1 MIHLL
6 MASANCYATTISQAP
21 ASSGAIRRRS
31 CFLLRLPLFNPY
43 RLLFYH
49 RLLFYLDNHFSEEDI
64 IRGAGAASRQAP
76 RVLPPF
82 PSPLPS
88 HVSSCSDE
96 DNRSAPPT
104 TSRRAGGGSQR
115 RSHATTSRDE
125 RLIGQI
131 KVRTLLLFAFP
142 CCFFPRLVD
151 VFQG

>member
-6 MASANCYATTISQAP
+6 MASANCYATTISQAL

-88 HVSSCSDE
+88 HTSLRHFPHTSFC
-96 DNRSAPPT
+96 AT
-104 TSRRAGGGSQR
+104 TLSRLVLQR
-115 RSHATTSRDE
+115 R
-125 RLIGQI
+125 G
-131 KVRTLLLFAFP
+131 
-142 CCFFPRLVD
+142 
-151 VFQG
+151 